1 MNPPNRQ
8 SKRRWWFVRAGQ
20 PVAWPSSLSASPKT
34 VRQSGKVACR
44 CVCVCVPTQRS
55 PRPHRR
61 PPPTHSTNCFH
72 YGKRKTQCRRFI
84 TLISKRRK
92 RNVMT
97 NRDYSRL
104 FDFLTFDGDGV
115 IVLIVQTMSA
125 FPFLARRH

>member
-1 MNPPNRQ
+1 MVEERDD
-8 SKRRWWFVRAGQ
+8 
-20 PVAWPSSLSASPKT
+20 
-34 VRQSGKVACR
+34 
-44 CVCVCVPTQRS
+44 

-97 NRDYSRL
+97 I